1 MTDKNRELLDKSG
14 NLPLSPGVYIFK
26 NKSGNIIYVGKS
38 KALRQRVSQYFQE
51 NAKHS
56 FKTQKMIE
64 SVHDYDYMLTDSEIE
79 ALALE
84 NRLIKMHQ
92 PKFNIKL
99 KDDKSYP
106 YIKVTLNEEYP
117 RMYVVRARQNDGARY
132 FGPYSGSGPA
142 YTIIKTAQK
151 TFNIASCK
159 KEFPRDIGK
168 DRPCLYRQ
176 LGHCIAPCSGDI
188 SGEDYR
194 EIFKDIMSFLRGS
207 FADVKRS
214 LEKKMEFASDNLLF
228 ETAALCRDRIRTLD
242 ALWEKQKV
250 VGPPDAEYDVFAL
263 HTDERCS
270 CLAVFYVRAGSVIDS
285 EHFIFPAEQI
295 ADDETISAFIGDLYN
310 KRSYIPREIL
320 FGFPV
325 NSEDENALAAYIH
338 ELGGRT
344 KIRHPER
351 GDLRALCDM
360 VHENAVNRAAAY
372 LAESEKDNKMLIK
385 LAQILSLEVVPQRI
399 EAYDISNMGK
409 DNTVAGMIT
418 AEDGKLR
425 KSRYRTYNIKTV
437 QGQDDYASMRE
448 AVERRMKHKN
458 ETLPDLILLDGG
470 KGHVSTIKTLLEEL
484 DIDIPVFGMVKDEF
498 HKTRAL
504 TTDREEISI
513 AREQA
518 VFTFIYKLQ
527 EEVHRFTVSKM
538 TEAKSAFYKRYSL
551 EDIKG
556 IGPARAKELLAHFH
570 TLKKLKAA
578 TKEQMLEVRG
588 MNERTAQA
596 VIDYFKKTKID
607 KIQASTE

>member
-1 MTDKNRELLDKSG
+1 MTDKHTELLEKSG
-14 NLPLSPGVYIFK
+14 RLPLSPGVYIMK

-38 KALRQRVSQYFQE
+38 KVLRQRVSQYFQE
-51 NAKHS
+51 YAKHN
-56 FKTQKMIE
+56 FKTQKMVE
-64 SVHDYDYMLTDSEIE
+64 AVQDFDYMITDSEIE

-84 NRLIKMHQ
+84 NRLIKLHQ

-99 KDDKSYP
+99 KDAKSYP

-117 RMYVVRARQNDGARY
+117 RMFVVRSRQNDNARY
-132 FGPYSGSGPA
+132 FGPYSGAGPA

-151 TFNIASCK
+151 TFGIASCK
-159 KEFPRDIGK
+159 KEFPRDIKK

-176 LGHCIAPCSGDI
+176 LGHCVAPCSGEVTSD
-188 SGEDYR
+188 EYR
-194 EIFKDIMSFLRGS
+194 EIFRDIITFLRGS
-207 FADVKRS
+207 FGDVKRS
-214 LEKKMEFASDNLLF
+214 LQEKMEFAAENLLF
-228 ETAALCRDRIRTLD
+228 ETAALCRDRIRSLD

-250 VGPPDAEYDVFAL
+250 VGPPDADYDVFAL
-263 HTDERCS
+263 HVEERCS

-295 ADDETISAFIGDLYN
+295 ADDETVTAFIGDLYN
-310 KRSYIPREIL
+310 KRGYIPREIL
-320 FGFPV
+320 FGFPIRA
-325 NSEDENALAAYIH
+325 EEENTLAAYIH

-351 GDLRALCDM
+351 GDLRQLCDM
-360 VHENAVNRAAAY
+360 VHENAVNRTVQY

-385 LAQILSLEVVPQRI
+385 LAQLLSLEVVPQRI
-399 EAYDISNMGK
+399 EAYDISNMGGES
-409 DNTVAGMIT
+409 TVAGMIV

-425 KSRYRTYNIKTV
+425 KSCYRTYNIKTV
-437 QGQDDYASMRE
+437 EGQDDYASMRE

-470 KGHVSTIKTLLEEL
+470 KGHVSTIRKLLGEMA
-484 DIDIPVFGMVKDEF
+484 IDIPVFGMVKDEY

-504 TTDREEISI
+504 TTDHEDISI

-527 EEVHRFTVSKM
+527 EEVHRYTVLKM
-538 TEAKSAFYKRYSL
+538 TDAKSVSYKRYSL

-556 IGPARAKELLAHFH
+556 IGPAKAKELLTHFK
-570 TLKKLKAA
+570 TLTKLKSA
-578 TKEQMLEVRG
+578 TKEELLEVRG
-588 MNERTAQA
+588 ISEWVADAIISHFN
-596 VIDYFKKTKID
+596 VKVNKT
-607 KIQASTE
+607 